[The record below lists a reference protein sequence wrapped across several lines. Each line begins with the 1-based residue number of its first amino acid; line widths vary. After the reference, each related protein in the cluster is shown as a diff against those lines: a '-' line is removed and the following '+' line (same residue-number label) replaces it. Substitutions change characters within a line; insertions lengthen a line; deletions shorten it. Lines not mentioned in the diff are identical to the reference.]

1 MNSGQLIIHAQKSI
15 NSQRVLTKIISG
27 QRHIK
32 YYNSFLIPFQCNKI
46 DNKTK
51 IIDGDFL
58 YPILN
63 VLHRAILTKNNN
75 FNYSS
80 IRVSNY
86 MFEYHTHDLMNYH
99 IYSNYRIYPNYISLN
114 TTLLSDNSLLLFN
127 IDGFSAKTLIEYNL
141 M

>member
-58 YPILN
+58 YPIWN
-63 VLHRAILTKNNN
+63 VLHRAILTNNNN
-75 FNYSS
+75 FNYSYV
-80 IRVSNY
+80 RGSNY
-86 MFEYHTHDLMNYH
+86 VFEYHTCDLTNYH
-99 IYSNYRIYPNYISLN
+99 IYSNYRIYPNSVALN
-114 TTLLSDNSLLLFN
+114 NSILSDNSLLLFN
-127 IDGFSAKTLIEYNL
+127 LNVKIAKSLIEHNL